1 MGSKGFRKS
10 VPRKTFE
17 VTGNSKTYKGTFSN
31 YPHFSGSKKKNLK
44 LEKYVVK
51 RVQAVVHGK
60 VERLLGRPLS
70 SPDIGDVV
78 LPSDLPSAAASAVRT
93 PEFEPP
99 PLSQGHHHF
108 TDDADEGDETMNLR
122 IRSDG
127 AKSASHQYD
136 DVHGEDHRTC
146 DFEEAHK

>member
-1 MGSKGFRKS
+1 M
-10 VPRKTFE
+10 
-17 VTGNSKTYKGTFSN
+17 TGNSKTYKGTFSN

-44 LEKYVVK
+44 LEKNVVK
-51 RVQAVVHGK
+51 RVQAVVHAK

-70 SPDIGDVV
+70 SPDIGDVG
-78 LPSDLPSAAASAVRT
+78 LPSNLAAAVSAVRT

-99 PLSQGHHHF
+99 PLSQVHHHF
-108 TDDADEGDETMNLR
+108 TDEAEGDETMNLR

-127 AKSASHQYD
+127 ETSASHQYD

-146 DFEEAHK
+146 DFEEGHK